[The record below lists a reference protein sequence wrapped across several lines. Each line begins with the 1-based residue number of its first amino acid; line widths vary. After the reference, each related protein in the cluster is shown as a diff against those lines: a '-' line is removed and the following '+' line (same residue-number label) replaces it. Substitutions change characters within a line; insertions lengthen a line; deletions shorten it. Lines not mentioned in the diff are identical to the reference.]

1 MSGHSKWAK
10 VKRAKAV
17 TDSRRGKIFS
27 RLAREIT
34 IVAKAGG
41 GDPGMNPRLR
51 TILMK
56 AREANMPADNIDR
69 AIKKGTGELP
79 GVVYDEVIYEG
90 YAPGGVAVIVQV
102 TTDNKNRAASEV
114 RSVFTRYGGNLAGA
128 GAVLYKFQH
137 LGQILIGKDQ
147 AGEDALMEIALDAG
161 AEDMIA
167 TEQGFEIRC
176 SIRTFDGVLHA
187 LDKKGVKPASAEIAY
202 VSTQTIPVTSLDAA
216 RSLARLQEAL
226 EDLDDVQ
233 NVFSNDEMDDALS
246 EQAHANLRHGFRF
259 ASPRVLGVLYGSP
272 AHERRGGR
280 FSPRAPRARRRR
292 PRRAA

>member
-1 MSGHSKWAK
+1 MRQRRLPADPRPAPSTLITLTLPHSMSGHSKWAK

-34 IVAKAGG
+34 ITAKAGG

-79 GVVYDEVIYEG
+79 GVVYEEVTYEG
-90 YAPGGVAVIVQV
+90 YAPGGVALVVQV

-128 GAVLYKFQH
+128 GAVLYKFH
-137 LGQILIGKDQ
+137 
-147 AGEDALMEIALDAG
+147 
-161 AEDMIA
+161 
-167 TEQGFEIRC
+167 
-176 SIRTFDGVLHA
+176 
-187 LDKKGVKPASAEIAY
+187 
-202 VSTQTIPVTSLDAA
+202 
-216 RSLARLQEAL
+216 
-226 EDLDDVQ
+226 
-233 NVFSNDEMDDALS
+233 
-246 EQAHANLRHGFRF
+246 
-259 ASPRVLGVLYGSP
+259 
-272 AHERRGGR
+272 
-280 FSPRAPRARRRR
+280 APRPVSRRQGQGLRGHAHGDRPRCRRRR
-292 PRRAA
+292 RHHHRARLRNPLRHQGLRRRHPRPGKKGHQARLRRDRLRAHPDPSRHQPRRRPLAA